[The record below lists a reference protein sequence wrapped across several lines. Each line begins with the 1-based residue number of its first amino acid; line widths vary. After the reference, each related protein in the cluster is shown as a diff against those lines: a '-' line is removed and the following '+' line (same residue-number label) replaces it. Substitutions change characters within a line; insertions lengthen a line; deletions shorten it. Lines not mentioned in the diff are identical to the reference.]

1 MGTTV
6 SFKCGCCSYSGLL
19 PIGGTRRGSTRSYP
33 AYCVDCALI
42 VKCDYNANPLSC
54 GTCGSNHIK
63 NIDDCGMCIFQDRNR
78 YPLFTWYGTPLPSM
92 RKVIRS
98 RYVQPTIFRR
108 VICRILDL
116 IEPQLAPHDPSIK
129 DIWGDEPERVLHRLY
144 PGKYYCPRCEK
155 HEVGFKQLGIQ
166 WD

>member
-6 SFKCGCCSYSGLL
+6 SFKCGYCAYSGLL
-19 PIGGTRRGSTRSYP
+19 PIGGTRRGSTQSYP
-33 AYCVDCALI
+33 IYCADCAAI
-42 VKCDYNANPLSC
+42 VKCDYSTTPMIC
-54 GTCGSNHIK
+54 GTCGSSQLKHI
-63 NIDDCGMCIFQDRNR
+63 DESGMFIFQDRDR
-78 YPLFTWYGTPLPSM
+78 YPLFTWHGAALPSM
-92 RKVIRS
+92 RTVIRS

-129 DIWGDEPERVLHRLY
+129 DTWGDESERVLHRLY